1 MLFRPLICWNTSQK
15 LVQNACQESQEWE
28 RRKGLGCRMTNWNSL
43 LGHPHRLCNN
53 MPPPAPAKSV
63 ALKGLSWSLP
73 HILVFNVMPCSTLG
87 RCYSSVHLHIT
98 YGAAR
103 HYQGRLMSSNPD
115 EPDARKSHICRDL
128 ISCIFL
134 RSFKPTFSISNFSNI
149 YLCFLFPGNRQRILL
164 FYSLKIEEIKNR
176 KHIRPSAWMQCY
188 SPEESGTRPLGLLG
202 PSHGIA

>member
-1 MLFRPLICWNTSQK
+1 MLAKKARSGREEKAWDAGWQTGILFLDTLTDYAITCPPSPPTPP
-15 LVQNACQESQEWE
+15 
-28 RRKGLGCRMTNWNSL
+28 
-43 LGHPHRLCNN
+43 HPT
-53 MPPPAPAKSV
+53 KTI
-63 ALKGLSWSLP
+63 ALKGLSWRLP

-115 EPDARKSHICRDL
+115 KPDARKSHICRDL

-149 YLCFLFPGNRQRILL
+149 YLCCLFPGNRQRILL

-176 KHIRPSAWMQCY
+176 KHIRPSAWMQC
-188 SPEESGTRPLGLLG
+188 
-202 PSHGIA
+202 